1 MCFSS
6 LGFMFI
12 WISAYHLDHFTD
24 CQFPHMFRMPNFAW
38 SHRDYIFFFMFI
50 DIIFSTVHKAK
61 GLEFNTVRLTD
72 DFNVGQEIMFGNMV
86 ASMYYH
92 IHVCQNLI
100 L

>member
-1 MCFSS
+1 MVSYGLLF
-6 LGFMFI
+6 
-12 WISAYHLDHFTD
+12 
-24 CQFPHMFRMPNFAW
+24 
-38 SHRDYIFFFMFI
+38 FFFMFI

-92 IHVCQNLI
+92 IHVCQNLF